1 MSVKSR
7 SALKESGPFLRK
19 DVVRLH
25 LRRWDEVIPDD
36 HSTGLCAPSPLLLWQ
51 FLRLCN
57 KP

>member
-7 SALKESGPFLRK
+7 SALKESDPFLRK

-36 HSTGLCAPSPLLLWQ
+36 HSTGLCAPSPLRLW
-51 FLRLCN
+51 
-57 KP
+57 